1 MTVNYH
7 FRRRNKD
14 FKVRKVRESLPE
26 YFTESYPKL
35 VSFLEEYYNF
45 LDSDG
50 QHGFSEN
57 IKKSFTFKDIH
68 ETESTNLNNY
78 VSMVGAGLKTG
89 EGFTDSRYAL
99 TRLAELLR
107 SKGSKFSIQEFFRLF
122 FQTEAEVE
130 YPKEQIFRVFSP
142 DSDVPLS
149 LIGTESLKVIQN
161 NELFQIFSLLIKVG
175 LDTSRWT
182 ELYKKFIH
190 PAGFFFQGQVTLTE
204 EADMGIGAMPLSIPD
219 SAVGPSVIS
228 EAALGLNV
236 PFTQFTVLIDS
247 AGREVRSD
255 LSQLISTYQTLS
267 ATDINK
273 FYSSVAQIITPNSF
287 TFDDSNIRDSALNA
301 TPDFSLSTETMDN
314 EMFTRYTSDSS
325 F

>member
-1 MTVNYH
+1 
-7 FRRRNKD
+7 
-14 FKVRKVRESLPE
+14 
-26 YFTESYPKL
+26 
-35 VSFLEEYYNF
+35 
-45 LDSDG
+45 
-50 QHGFSEN
+50 
-57 IKKSFTFKDIH
+57 
-68 ETESTNLNNY
+68 
-78 VSMVGAGLKTG
+78 
-89 EGFTDSRYAL
+89 
-99 TRLAELLR
+99 
-107 SKGSKFSIQEFFRLF
+107 
-122 FQTEAEVE
+122 
-130 YPKEQIFRVFSP
+130 
-142 DSDVPLS
+142 
-149 LIGTESLKVIQN
+149 
-161 NELFQIFSLLIKVG
+161 
-175 LDTSRWT
+175 
-182 ELYKKFIH
+182 
-190 PAGFFFQGQVTLTE
+190 
-204 EADMGIGAMPLSIPD
+204 MGIGAMPLSIPD